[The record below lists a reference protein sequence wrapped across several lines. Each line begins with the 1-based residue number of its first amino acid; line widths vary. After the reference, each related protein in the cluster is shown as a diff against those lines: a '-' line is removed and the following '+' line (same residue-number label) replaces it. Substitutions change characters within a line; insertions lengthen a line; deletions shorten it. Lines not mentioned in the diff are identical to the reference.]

1 MEDKNNDISINEVSP
16 IIVKDFNSLSNE
28 VKKAFL
34 TNITK
39 AYIIRS
45 SDNLKISQDNYLKD
59 LKLEELRFIP
69 DNGFLGG
76 TVARRITIDFNNVD
90 NQFDIQDED
99 LQLFIGVEYNDVD
112 YYVEMGNFIVQ
123 KPETENTTDNTSF
136 QALDYMCKFN
146 QTYVDEMQYP
156 CKLVELAEN
165 VCKQAGVELGN
176 KDFRNANFTVTD
188 NQFVSGETL
197 RTVIGAI
204 ALSAF
209 SWARIKQ
216 DNKLY
221 IDFQKK
227 ETPEEEID
235 YDSFFNLNFASKE
248 YGPLNKI
255 ILRNSQVEGEN
266 VAIQDDTSI
275 EKNGLHEL
283 VIADNP
289 FAYTQ
294 EKRTQLIE
302 AGRELFGLRYMP
314 VNSINTVGYVYL
326 DSNAFI
332 SLKDMQGNKI
342 NTYVFNHTIDYD
354 GTILDEIACPALT
367 ETETK
372 YTYTPEVLQKL
383 QKTEFMV
390 NKQEQRIT
398 EVVENQS
405 EYEDKLTQI
414 NIDLDG
420 VKQEVSNSAIYK
432 KDVSGITQIKLDNSA
447 PLEIISLE
455 IQGNKTYEAN
465 LFPGEDL
472 YPSSELYPNQEVL

>member
-1 MEDKNNDISINEVSP
+1 MENKDDSIGINEVSP
-16 IIVKDFNSLSNE
+16 IIVENFESLNKE

-39 AYIIRS
+39 AYIIRG
-45 SDNLKISQDNYLKD
+45 SDNFKISQDNYLKD

-69 DNGFLGG
+69 DKGFLGG
-76 TVARRITIDFNNVD
+76 TVARRLTINFNNVD
-90 NQFDIQDED
+90 NQFNIQDED
-99 LQLFIGVEYNDVD
+99 LQLFIGVEYNNTD
-112 YYVEMGNFIVQ
+112 YYVKMGNFIVQ

-136 QALDYMCKFN
+136 EALDYMCKFN

-176 KDFRNANFTVTD
+176 KDFKNADFIVTD
-188 NQFVSGETL
+188 NQFVSGEPL

-227 ETPEEEID
+227 EIPEEEID
-235 YDSFFNLNFASKE
+235 YNSFFTLNFASKE
-248 YGPLNKI
+248 YGPINRI
-255 ILRNSQVEGEN
+255 VLRNSQIEGEN
-266 VAIQDDTSI
+266 VTVEDNESI
-275 EKNGLHEL
+275 TNNGIHEL

-294 EKRTQLIE
+294 EKRMQLIE

-314 VNSINTVGYVYL
+314 VNSVNTVGYVYL
-326 DSNAFI
+326 DSNSFI
-332 SLKDMQGNKI
+332 SLKDMQEKVV

-354 GTILDEIACPALT
+354 GTILDEIASPALT

-372 YTYTPEVLQKL
+372 YTYTPEEAQKI
-383 QKTEFMV
+383 KRTEAIV
-390 NKQEQRIT
+390 NKYEQTINFIIEEQT
-398 EVVENQS
+398 ELGSKQNVLEQTLESTTNTIKEVNDDLTEKINQ
-405 EYEDKLTQI
+405 LQV
-414 NIDLDG
+414 NLDG
-420 VKQEVSNSAIYK
+420 VTQTLTQ
-432 KDVSGITQIKLDNSA
+432 SG
-447 PLEIISLE
+447 
-455 IQGNKTYEAN
+455 GNNIFVYSKEFWTG
-465 LFPGEDL
+465 LT
-472 YPSSELYPNQEVL
+472 

>member
-16 IIVKDFNSLSNE
+16 IIVENFESLNKE

-39 AYIIRS
+39 AYIIRG
-45 SDNLKISQDNYLKD
+45 SDNFKISQDNYLKD

-69 DNGFLGG
+69 DKGFLGG
-76 TVARRITIDFNNVD
+76 TVARRLTINFNNVD
-90 NQFDIQDED
+90 NQFNIQDED
-99 LQLFIGVEYNDVD
+99 LQLFIGVEYNNTD
-112 YYVEMGNFIVQ
+112 YYVKMGNFIVQ

-136 QALDYMCKFN
+136 EALDYMCKFN
-146 QTYVDEMQYP
+146 QPYIDEIEYP
-156 CKLVELAEN
+156 CKLVDLAEN
-165 VCKQAGVELGN
+165 VCNQAGIELGN
-176 KDFRNANFTVTD
+176 KDFKNSDFIVTD
-188 NQFVSGETL
+188 NQFVSGEPL

-235 YDSFFNLNFASKE
+235 YNSFFNLNFASKE

-266 VAIQDDTSI
+266 VAIQDDASI
-275 EKNGLHEL
+275 EKDGLHEL

-294 EKRTQLIE
+294 EKRMQLIE

-314 VNSINTVGYVYL
+314 VNSVSTIGYVYL
-326 DSNAFI
+326 DANSFI
-332 SLKDMQGNKI
+332 SLKDMQEKGI

-354 GTILDEIACPALT
+354 GTILDEIASPALT

-372 YTYTPEVLQKL
+372 YTYTPEELQRL
-383 QKTEFMV
+383 QKTEIIV
-390 NKQEQRIT
+390 NKQEQKIT
-398 EVVENQS
+398 QIVENQS
-405 EYEDKLTQI
+405 QFENKLTQVVT
-414 NIDLDG
+414 DLDG
-420 VKQEVSNSAIYK
+420 IKQEVSNSAIYK
-432 KDVSGITQIKLDNSA
+432 RDVSGITEIKLEGST
-447 PLEIISLE
+447 PTEILSLE
-455 IQGNKTYEAN
+455 IEGNKTYEAN

-472 YPSSELYPNQEVL
+472 YPNEELYPNQEVL

>member
-39 AYIIRS
+39 AYIIRG

-69 DNGFLGG
+69 NNGFLGG
-76 TVARRITIDFNNVD
+76 TVARRITIDFNNVN

-99 LQLFIGVEYNDVD
+99 LQLFIGVEYNNVD

-136 QALDYMCKFN
+136 EALDYMCKFN

-176 KDFRNANFTVTD
+176 KDFRNANFTVTE

-248 YGPLNKI
+248 YGPINKI

-314 VNSINTVGYVYL
+314 VNSVNTVGYVYL

-398 EVVENQS
+398 EIVENQS

-420 VKQEVSNSAIYK
+420 VKQEVSNSATYK
-432 KDVSGITQIKLDNSA
+432 RDINGVTQIYVNDAS
-447 PLEIISLE
+447 PTEILSLE

-465 LFPGEDL
+465 LFPSEDL
-472 YPSSELYPNQEVL
+472 YPSSELYPNMEVL

>member
-136 QALDYMCKFN
+136 EALDYMCKFN

-235 YDSFFNLNFASKE
+235 YDNFFNLNFASKE
-248 YGPLNKI
+248 YGPINKI

-314 VNSINTVGYVYL
+314 VNSVNTVGYVYL
-326 DSNAFI
+326 DANSFI
-332 SLKDMQGNKI
+332 SLKDMQEKVI

-354 GTILDEIACPALT
+354 GTILDEIASPALT

-372 YTYTPEVLQKL
+372 YTYTPEELQRL
-383 QKTEFMV
+383 QKTEIIV
-390 NKQEQRIT
+390 NKQEQKIT
-398 EVVENQS
+398 QIVENQS
-405 EYEDKLTQI
+405 QFENKLTQVVT
-414 NIDLDG
+414 DLDG
-420 VKQEVSNSAIYK
+420 IKQEVSNSAIYK
-432 KDVSGITQIKLDNSA
+432 RDVSGITEIKLEGST
-447 PLEIISLE
+447 PTEILSLE
-455 IQGNKTYEAN
+455 IEGNKTYEAN
-465 LFPGEDL
+465 LFPSEDL
-472 YPSSELYPNQEVL
+472 FPSEELYPNQEVL

>member
-39 AYIIRS
+39 AYIIRG

-76 TVARRITIDFNNVD
+76 TVARRITIDFNNVN

-136 QALDYMCKFN
+136 EALDYMCKFN

-248 YGPLNKI
+248 YGPINKI

-314 VNSINTVGYVYL
+314 VNSVNTVGYVYL
-326 DSNAFI
+326 NSNAFI

-372 YTYTPEVLQKL
+372 YTYTPEEVQK
-383 QKTEFMV
+383 QRRTEIIV
-390 NKQEQRIT
+390 DKHEQTIT
-398 EVVENQS
+398 GIIEQNSEFENQ
-405 EYEDKLTQI
+405 LTQVEQSVDQI
-414 NIDLDG
+414 QQQVSDVVNYKRDLCGTTEIHLTDAG
-420 VKQEVSNSAIYK
+420 AQEI
-432 KDVSGITQIKLDNSA
+432 L
-447 PLEIISLE
+447 SLE
-455 IQGNKTYEAN
+455 IAGNKAYPTN
-465 LFPGEDL
+465 LFPRRKCI
-472 YPSSELYPNQEVL
+472 SKCRFTT

>member
-1 MEDKNNDISINEVSP
+1 M
-16 IIVKDFNSLSNE
+16 
-28 VKKAFL
+28 
-34 TNITK
+34 
-39 AYIIRS
+39 
-45 SDNLKISQDNYLKD
+45 
-59 LKLEELRFIP
+59 
-69 DNGFLGG
+69 
-76 TVARRITIDFNNVD
+76 
-90 NQFDIQDED
+90 
-99 LQLFIGVEYNDVD
+99 
-112 YYVEMGNFIVQ
+112 Q

-136 QALDYMCKFN
+136 EALDYMCKFN
-146 QTYVDEMQYP
+146 QPYIDEIEYP
-156 CKLVELAEN
+156 CKLVDLAEN
-165 VCKQAGVELGN
+165 VCNQAGIELGN
-176 KDFRNANFTVTD
+176 KDFKNSDFIVTD
-188 NQFVSGETL
+188 NQFVSGEPL

-235 YDSFFNLNFASKE
+235 YNSFFNLNFASKE
-248 YGPLNKI
+248 YGPINKI

-266 VAIQDDTSI
+266 VAIQDDASI
-275 EKNGLHEL
+275 EKDGLHEL

-314 VNSINTVGYVYL
+314 VNSVNTVGYVYL

-372 YTYTPEVLQKL
+372 YTYTPEELQRL
-383 QKTEFMV
+383 QKTEIIV
-390 NKQEQRIT
+390 NKQEQKIT
-398 EVVENQS
+398 QIVENQS
-405 EYEDKLTQI
+405 QFENKLTQVVT
-414 NIDLDG
+414 DLDG
-420 VKQEVSNSAIYK
+420 IKQEVSNSAIYK
-432 KDVSGITQIKLDNSA
+432 RDVSGITEIKLEGST
-447 PLEIISLE
+447 PTEILSLE
-455 IQGNKTYEAN
+455 IEGNKTYEAN

-472 YPSSELYPNQEVL
+472 YPNEELYPNQEVL

>member
-1 MEDKNNDISINEVSP
+1 MENKDDSIGINEVSP
-16 IIVKDFNSLSNE
+16 IIVENFESLNKE

-39 AYIIRS
+39 AYIIRG
-45 SDNLKISQDNYLKD
+45 SDNFKISQDNYLKD

-69 DNGFLGG
+69 DKGFLGG
-76 TVARRITIDFNNVD
+76 TVARRLTINFNNVD
-90 NQFDIQDED
+90 NQFNIQDED
-99 LQLFIGVEYNDVD
+99 LQLFIGVEYNNTD
-112 YYVEMGNFIVQ
+112 YYVKMGNFIVQ

-136 QALDYMCKFN
+136 EALDYMCKFN

-156 CKLVELAEN
+156 CKLVELAKN

-294 EKRTQLIE
+294 EKRIQLIE

-314 VNSINTVGYVYL
+314 VNSVNTIGYVYL
-326 DSNAFI
+326 DANSFI
-332 SLKDMQGNKI
+332 SLKDMQEKVV

-354 GTILDEIACPALT
+354 GTILDEIASPALT

-372 YTYTPEVLQKL
+372 YTYTPEELQRL
-383 QKTEFMV
+383 QKTEIIV
-390 NKQEQRIT
+390 NKQEQKIT
-398 EVVENQS
+398 QIVENQS
-405 EYEDKLTQI
+405 QFENKLTQVVT
-414 NIDLDG
+414 DLDG
-420 VKQEVSNSAIYK
+420 IKQEVSNSAIYK
-432 KDVSGITQIKLDNSA
+432 RDVSGITEIKLEGST
-447 PLEIISLE
+447 PTEILSLE
-455 IQGNKTYEAN
+455 IEGNKTYEAN
-465 LFPGEDL
+465 LFPSEDL
-472 YPSSELYPNQEVL
+472 FPSEELYPNQEVL

>member
-1 MEDKNNDISINEVSP
+1 MEDKDNHISINEVSP
-16 IIVKDFNSLSNE
+16 IIVKDFSSLNDE

-136 QALDYMCKFN
+136 EALDYMCKFN

-248 YGPLNKI
+248 YGPINKI

-314 VNSINTVGYVYL
+314 VNSVNTVGYVYL

-398 EVVENQS
+398 EIVENQS

-420 VKQEVSNSAIYK
+420 VKQEVSNSATYK
-432 KDVSGITQIKLDNSA
+432 RDINGVTQIYVNDAS
-447 PLEIISLE
+447 PTEILSLE

-465 LFPGEDL
+465 LFPSEDL
-472 YPSSELYPNQEVL
+472 YPSSELYPNMEVL

>member
-39 AYIIRS
+39 AYIIRG

-76 TVARRITIDFNNVD
+76 TVARRITIDFNNVN

-136 QALDYMCKFN
+136 EALDYMCKFN

-248 YGPLNKI
+248 YGPINKI

-283 VIADNP
+283 AIADNP

-314 VNSINTVGYVYL
+314 VNSVNTIGYVYL

-383 QKTEFMV
+383 QKTEIIV

-398 EVVENQS
+398 EIVENQS

-420 VKQEVSNSAIYK
+420 VKQEVSNSATYK
-432 KDVSGITQIKLDNSA
+432 RDINGVTQIYVNDAS
-447 PLEIISLE
+447 PTEILSLE
-455 IQGNKTYEAN
+455 IQGNKTYEAIM
-465 LFPGEDL
+465 FPSEDL
-472 YPSSELYPNQEVL
+472 YPSSELYPNMEVL

>member
-1 MEDKNNDISINEVSP
+1 MENKDNSIGINEVSP
-16 IIVKDFNSLSNE
+16 IIVENFESLNKE

-39 AYIIRS
+39 AYIIRG
-45 SDNLKISQDNYLKD
+45 SDNFKISQDNYLKD

-69 DNGFLGG
+69 DKGFLGG
-76 TVARRITIDFNNVD
+76 TVARRLTINFNNVD
-90 NQFDIQDED
+90 NQFNIQDED
-99 LQLFIGVEYNDVD
+99 LELFLGVEYNNVD

-136 QALDYMCKFN
+136 EALDYMCRFN

-176 KDFRNANFTVTD
+176 KDFKNSDFIVTD
-188 NQFVSGETL
+188 NQFVSGEPL

-294 EKRTQLIE
+294 EKRMQLIE

-314 VNSINTVGYVYL
+314 VNSVSTIGYVYL
-326 DSNAFI
+326 DANAFI
-332 SLKDMQGNKI
+332 TLKDMQGNKI

-383 QKTEFMV
+383 QKTEITV
-390 NKQEQRIT
+390 NKYEQKIT
-398 EVVENQS
+398 EIVENQS
-405 EYEDKLTQI
+405 EFESKLTQVVT
-414 NIDLDG
+414 DLDG
-420 VKQEVSNSAIYK
+420 IKQTVSDSVTYK
-432 KDVSGITQIKLDNSA
+432 REISGITEIFLEDAGEAEILKL
-447 PLEIISLE
+447 EVK
-455 IQGNKTYEAN
+455 GNRTYEAN

-472 YPSSELYPNQEVL
+472 FPSDELFANQEVL

>member
-39 AYIIRS
+39 AYIIRG

-76 TVARRITIDFNNVD
+76 TVARRITIDFNNVN

-136 QALDYMCKFN
+136 EALDYMCKFN

-248 YGPLNKI
+248 YGPINKI

-314 VNSINTVGYVYL
+314 VNSVNTVGYVYL
-326 DSNAFI
+326 NSNAFI

-383 QKTEFMV
+383 QKTEFIL
-390 NKQEQRIT
+390 NKEEQRIT
-398 EVVENQS
+398 
-405 EYEDKLTQI
+405 QI
-414 NIDLDG
+414 IEKQDEFDDTLVQVQTDLDG
-420 VKQEVSNSAIYK
+420 VKQ
-432 KDVSGITQIKLDNSA
+432 DVSKTIVYKRDITGTTQLYVDNAS
-447 PLEIISLE
+447 PTEILSLE
-455 IQGNKTYEAN
+455 IAGNKTYLTN
-465 LFPGEDL
+465 L
-472 YPSSELYPNQEVL
+472 YPRRKCISKCRFTT

>member
-39 AYIIRS
+39 AYIIGG

-76 TVARRITIDFNNVD
+76 TVARRITIDFNNVN

-112 YYVEMGNFIVQ
+112 YYVEMGNFVVQ

-136 QALDYMCKFN
+136 EALDYMCKFN

-248 YGPLNKI
+248 YGPINKI

-314 VNSINTVGYVYL
+314 VNSVNTVGYVYL

-398 EVVENQS
+398 EIVENQS

-420 VKQEVSNSAIYK
+420 VKQEVSNSATYK
-432 KDVSGITQIKLDNSA
+432 RDINGVTQIYVNDAS
-447 PLEIISLE
+447 PTEILSLE

-465 LFPGEDL
+465 LFPSEDL
-472 YPSSELYPNQEVL
+472 YPSSELYLNMEVL

>member
-39 AYIIRS
+39 AYIIRG

-76 TVARRITIDFNNVD
+76 TVARRITIDFNNVN

-136 QALDYMCKFN
+136 EALDYMCKFN

-266 VAIQDDTSI
+266 VAIQDDASI
-275 EKNGLHEL
+275 EKDGLHEL

-294 EKRTQLIE
+294 EKRMQLIE

-314 VNSINTVGYVYL
+314 VNSVSTIGYVYL
-326 DSNAFI
+326 DANAFI
-332 SLKDMQGNKI
+332 TLKDMQGNKI

-383 QKTEFMV
+383 QKTEIMV

>member
-1 MEDKNNDISINEVSP
+1 MENKDDSIGINEVSP
-16 IIVKDFNSLSNE
+16 IIVENFESLNKE

-39 AYIIRS
+39 AYIIRG
-45 SDNLKISQDNYLKD
+45 SDNFKISQDNYLKD

-69 DNGFLGG
+69 DKGFLGG
-76 TVARRITIDFNNVD
+76 TVARRLTINFNNVD
-90 NQFDIQDED
+90 NQFNIQDED
-99 LQLFIGVEYNDVD
+99 LQLFIGVEYNNTD
-112 YYVEMGNFIVQ
+112 YYVKMGNFIVQ

-136 QALDYMCKFN
+136 EALDYMCKFN
-146 QTYVDEMQYP
+146 QPYIDEIEYP
-156 CKLVELAEN
+156 CKLVDLAEN
-165 VCKQAGVELGN
+165 VCNQAGIELGN
-176 KDFRNANFTVTD
+176 KDFKNSDFIVTD
-188 NQFVSGETL
+188 NQFVSGEPL

-235 YDSFFNLNFASKE
+235 YNSFFTLNFASKE
-248 YGPLNKI
+248 YGPINKI

-266 VAIQDDTSI
+266 VSIQDDASI
-275 EKNGLHEL
+275 EKDGLHEL

-294 EKRTQLIE
+294 EKRIQLIE

-314 VNSINTVGYVYL
+314 VNSVNTIGYVYL

-354 GTILDEIACPALT
+354 GTILDEIASPALT

-372 YTYTPEVLQKL
+372 YTYTPEELQRL
-383 QKTEFMV
+383 QKTEIIV
-390 NKQEQRIT
+390 NKQEQKIT
-398 EVVENQS
+398 QIVENQS
-405 EYEDKLTQI
+405 QFENKLTQVVT
-414 NIDLDG
+414 DLDG
-420 VKQEVSNSAIYK
+420 IKQEVSNSAIYK
-432 KDVSGITQIKLDNSA
+432 RDVSGITEIKLEESA
-447 PLEIISLE
+447 PTEILSLE
-455 IQGNKTYEAN
+455 IEGNKTYEAN
-465 LFPGEDL
+465 LFPSEDL
-472 YPSSELYPNQEVL
+472 FPSEELYPNQEVL